1 MKFHL
6 FLSPRAEKDLK
17 KLERPI
23 RTRIN
28 RALLLLLDDSY
39 PHGTKNLQDERLAEF
54 RIRVGDYRI
63 LYDVYESDRVVY
75 ILRVGHRKDIY
86 R

>member
-1 MKFHL
+1 MNRL

-28 RALLLLLDDSY
+28 RALLLLLGSSY
-39 PHGTKNLQDERLAEF
+39 PHGAKNLHDERLVEF
-54 RIRVGDYRI
+54 RIRAGDYRI
-63 LYDVYESDRVVY
+63 LYDIYDDDKIIY